1 MLTLDGQRVKLLG
14 YQALPNVRNSDLADL
29 EIDLQDGGG
38 SKSFASISSASFSSG
53 NDDVISVSNGLRVTS
68 SRLPV
73 NLKR

>member
-29 EIDLQDGGG
+29 EIDLKDGGG